1 MKKIREILGITIM
14 AVCVLLLLVFAR
26 ARNILR
32 GHTAVFLFLVL
43 GAVFL
48 LFLGFLLFLSGRR
61 MDGDEK

>member
-1 MKKIREILGITIM
+1 M
-14 AVCVLLLLVFAR
+14 AVCALLLLVFVR
-26 ARNILR
+26 VRDILR
-32 GHTAVFLFLVL
+32 GHMAVFLFLVP